1 MLDNIPKQPSKFR
14 TKNWVEINDGSYGI
28 NNTGSQTKFKTS
40 MLRSILFDYSD
51 VYIGKEIDHAK
62 NMDVVMPMY
71 NLIEYSDK
79 YLKTSRSLWQYF
91 RDEPFTADN
100 GNIIDVSD
108 DADSTSFKY
117 KQKIRRPTGS
127 DERKDLQVMVTLRHL
142 SNFRRTLEMPLIVKL
157 TFFNLV

>member
-14 TKNWVEINDGSYGI
+14 TKNWVEINDGSYGMY
-28 NNTGSQTKFKTS
+28 NTGSQAKFKTS

-91 RDEPFTADN
+91 RDEPSFNDN
-100 GNIIDVSD
+100 NVLNSFPGN
-108 DADSTSFKY
+108 STSFNFN
-117 KQKIRRPTGS
+117 QKITR
-127 DERKDLQVMVTLRHL
+127 
-142 SNFRRTLEMPLIVKL
+142 
-157 TFFNLV
+157 